1 MKANT
6 RAQIIVRN
14 RKIMLG
20 VAVLISIL
28 FAFIFFSNRAAAENS
43 RRVNVF
49 YSSYEIQ
56 PGDTL
61 WSIADQFMTP
71 EYSDKSAYISNIK
84 KLNHMLDDNITEGN
98 FIIVEYYQYEDL

>member
-43 RRVNVF
+43 RGVNVF

-61 WSIADQFMTP
+61 WNIAKRNNTTVENLMMLNNLNTDL
-71 EYSDKSAYISNIK
+71 IK
-84 KLNHMLDDNITEGN
+84 PGQIIKL
-98 FIIVEYYQYEDL
+98 